1 MAEFSAFYT
10 EWAERSGNDS
20 MMPIV
25 PWQDLS
31 QDHARHSDRH
41 SFVRKVWWVHM
52 RPGSTVSRTRVTKK
66 KKTNSQFRVV
76 CQCIDLP
83 LYYTHHTSF
92 TTSKHIG
99 KYQYIYIYTHD
110 FIRINPLDIPRNRTS
125 RSTSTSSAL
134 LLRVRERKRLARF
147 SSGCRED
154 GFEVQNILHG
164 ISGLDYWIVAQ
175 DLMFGLRKANNCN
188 VTIIVIIVIVIVIG

>member
-76 CQCIDLP
+76 CQCIALP

-99 KYQYIYIYTHD
+99 KYQYIYIHTWLHKD
-110 FIRINPLDIPRNRTS
+110 QPPWHTQKQNQQVDLDLLCTAAACSWAKATSTIFLRMPGRWFRSTKYPAWNIWPGLLDCGS
-125 RSTSTSSAL
+125 RSY
-134 LLRVRERKRLARF
+134 VRFKKSEQL
-147 SSGCRED
+147 
-154 GFEVQNILHG
+154 
-164 ISGLDYWIVAQ
+164 
-175 DLMFGLRKANNCN
+175 
-188 VTIIVIIVIVIVIG
+188 